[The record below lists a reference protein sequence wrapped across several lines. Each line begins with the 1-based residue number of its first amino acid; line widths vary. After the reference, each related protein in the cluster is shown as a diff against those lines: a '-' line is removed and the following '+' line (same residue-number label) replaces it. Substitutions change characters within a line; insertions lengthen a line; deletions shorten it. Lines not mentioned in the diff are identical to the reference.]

1 MVNVA
6 STRVALCTD
15 YVNLG
20 DPPGGAIGLA
30 YDEPGA
36 DGSFTEV
43 MDEGYQRQP
52 AHWGPP
58 DSDGVCQ
65 ADPVTF
71 DLPGG
76 TYQYVLY
83 LHDIETDT
91 LIDYCQLTGAVLPDD
106 GATLVVTPRYTQS

>member
-76 TYQYVLY
+76 TYKYMLY

-91 LIDYCQLTGAVLPDD
+91 LIDYCQLTGAVLTDD
-106 GATLVVTPRYTQS
+106 VSTLQVTPRYTQS